1 MTPLRIAMLSA
12 WHVHARDYAR
22 QARDNPATEIVAVW
36 DELPERGRAFAA
48 EWGGRFH
55 ENLDAILGGPD
66 VDAVV
71 VDTPTDR
78 HHAVLVRAAEAGKHV
93 FTEKVLAPTLRE
105 CNAILAAVERAG
117 VRLAVSLPR
126 LSWGRIVAVRQAVE
140 AGRLGQLTQV
150 RCRLSHDG
158 ALATDQNPH
167 GWLPAHF
174 YDPVQTA
181 GGAMIDLGCHPM
193 YIARLLLGLPET
205 VSARYGFVTGR
216 GVEDNAVALLGYPD
230 GAVGIVEAGFVNPRS
245 PFTLEAHGTHGSLL
259 LGPPDERPLIRV
271 RGGDWTPLEVGPD
284 LATPFDRWAAAVAPG
299 ADGPAA
305 DDLADNVATAVD
317 LTRLMEAANL
327 SARAGAEVRL
337 DSLAG

>member
-1 MTPLRIAMLSA
+1 MKPIRIAMLSA

-22 QARDNPATEIVAVW
+22 QAKHNPATEIVAVW

-55 ENLDAILGGPD
+55 DDLAGVLASPE

-78 HHAVLVRAAEAGKHV
+78 HHDVIVAAAAAGKHV
-93 FTEKVLAPTLRE
+93 FTEKVLASTLRE
-105 CNAILAAVERAG
+105 CDAILVAVERAG
-117 VRLAVSLPR
+117 VRLGVSLPR
-126 LSWGRIVAVRQAVE
+126 LSWGRIIAVLKAVE
-140 AGRLGQLTQV
+140 DGRLGQLTQV

-158 ALATDQNPH
+158 ALPTGQNPN

-174 YDPVQTA
+174 FDPVQTA

-205 VSARYGFVTGR
+205 VSARYGFVTSR
-216 GVEDNAVALLGYPD
+216 EVEDNAVALLGYPN

-271 RGGDWTPLEVGPD
+271 RGGDWEPIEVGPD
-284 LATPFDRWAAAVAPG
+284 LATPFDRWAAAVVSG
-299 ADGPAA
+299 T
-305 DDLADNVATAVD
+305 DDLADNVAMAVD
-317 LTRLMEAANL
+317 LTRLMEASNL
-327 SARAGAEVRL
+327 SARRGAAVSL